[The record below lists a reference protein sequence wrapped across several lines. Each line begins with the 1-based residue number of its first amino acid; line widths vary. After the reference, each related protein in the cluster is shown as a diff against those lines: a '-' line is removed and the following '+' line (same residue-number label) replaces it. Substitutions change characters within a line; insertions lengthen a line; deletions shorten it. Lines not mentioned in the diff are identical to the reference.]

1 MSSNTKSFMFAFIM
15 CCVVGLL
22 LTLAAEG
29 LKPLQARN
37 MLVDQQKNILRA
49 LGVMQASDKWDK
61 DQVLSVYTN
70 TVESLYVDEAGQ
82 PVSEAVADGLPMY
95 VIRKAGAIQRY
106 AVPFKAYGLWSW
118 IHGYIALDGDASTV
132 VGMSVYKHAET
143 PGLGGECDK
152 PWFLNQFIDKKI
164 RKPNGELVSIGV
176 VKGKVGDTIASDQQA
191 YYVDGMS
198 GATITGVGIDRDL
211 RTTLQQYEGFAGVL
225 LKEKQS

>member
-1 MSSNTKSFMFAFIM
+1 MSSNIKSFIFAFVM

-49 LGVMQASDKWDK
+49 LGIMQSTDKWSK
-61 DQVLSVYTN
+61 DQVLAVYTN
-70 TVESLYVDEAGQ
+70 TVESIYVDAAGSLVEQ
-82 PVSEAVADGLPMY
+82 PSDADLPMY
-95 VIRKAGAIQRY
+95 VIRDGASIQRY
-106 AVPFKAYGLWSW
+106 AIPFKAYGLWSW

-164 RKPNGELVSIGV
+164 RKPNGQLVSVGV
-176 VKGKVGDTIASDQQA
+176 VKGKVADTIASDQQA

-198 GATITGVGIDRDL
+198 GATITGVGIERDL
-211 RTTLQQYEGFAGVL
+211 RTTLQQYEGFASAL